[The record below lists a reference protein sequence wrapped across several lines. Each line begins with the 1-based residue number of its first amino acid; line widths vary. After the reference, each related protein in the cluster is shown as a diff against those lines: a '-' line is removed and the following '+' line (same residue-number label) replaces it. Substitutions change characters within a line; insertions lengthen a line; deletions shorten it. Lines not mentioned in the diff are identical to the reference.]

1 MADNNGGS
9 VPLMAVFPVVKL
21 HATQSRVRFPA
32 ETAARVTPTE
42 AREAD
47 LAALGATAVIEYR

>member
-9 VPLMAVFPVVKL
+9 VPLMAVFPAIEA
-21 HATQSRVRFPA
+21 HATQSRVRLPA
-32 ETAARVTPTE
+32 ETAARVTPPE